1 MGKTKK
7 MKIKLYTAIS
17 LLIILACIVM
27 SSCNSTKSVVSAKW
41 YSSDSTIVVDGNL
54 DEWERPL
61 KQANEY
67 TGVQYN
73 TGNDAENFYLCLR
86 INDKTIQR
94 RIMGLGLSIYLDTLG
109 KRKEK
114 IGIGYPLALTQKQ
127 IETISFQASKGS
139 FKIDDR
145 ALDEAYANICQEFEL
160 IGFVEEDPAE
170 VIRVSNLAS
179 KDLKTAMG
187 FDHVG
192 AMLCE
197 FKIPLEQLYSGKIQ
211 YNEII
216 SIGIKVNQ
224 PAADAADDPGLFD
237 DASANSITRNNQVQ
251 NPLMQGGNP
260 GGGMQQP
267 SRSSNSN
274 IAGIWIKMQLS
285 EAK

>member
-1 MGKTKK
+1 
-7 MKIKLYTAIS
+7 MKIKLY
-17 LLIILACIVM
+17 IILTLFILAAVVM
-27 SSCNSTKSVVSAKW
+27 SSCNSSQNIVSTKW

-61 KQANEY
+61 KESNQY
-67 TGVQYN
+67 RGVQYN
-73 TGNDAENFYLCLR
+73 TGNDAKSFYFCIR

-94 RIMGLGLSIYLDTLG
+94 KIMGLGLSIYLDTLG
-109 KRKEK
+109 KRREK
-114 IGIGYPLALTQKQ
+114 IGIGYPMALTQKQ

-145 ALDEAYANICQEFEL
+145 ALDDAYAAICQEFEL

-170 VIRVSNLAS
+170 RIQVSNLAS

-197 FKIPLEQLYSGKIQ
+197 FKIPLEQLYSGKVQ
-211 YNEII
+211 YNEIM

-224 PAADAADDPGLFD
+224 PAADAAEDPGLFD
-237 DASANSITRNNQVQ
+237 NTSNNSITGNNQAQ
-251 NPLMQGGNP
+251 NPLLQGANTGA
-260 GGGMQQP
+260 GMQQP
-267 SRSSNSN
+267 TRSANSN
-274 IAGIWIKMQLS
+274 ITGIWMKVQLS
-285 EAK
+285 QPK

>member
-1 MGKTKK
+1 
-7 MKIKLYTAIS
+7 MKIKLYTAIA
-17 LLIILACIVM
+17 LLIIVACIGM
-27 SSCNSTKSVVSAKW
+27 SSCNSSKSVVSTKW

-67 TGVQYN
+67 AGVQYN
-73 TGNDAENFYLCLR
+73 TGNDAESFYLCLR

-160 IGFVEEDPAE
+160 LGFIEEDPAE

-197 FKIPLEQLYSGKIQ
+197 FKIPLDQLYSGKIR

-224 PAADAADDPGLFD
+224 PAADAAEDPGLFD
-237 DASANSITRNNQVQ
+237 DASANSITRNNQAQ

-260 GGGMQQP
+260 GGSPGGGMQQP
-267 SRSSNSN
+267 SRSTNSN

-285 EAK
+285 QAK

>member
-1 MGKTKK
+1 
-7 MKIKLYTAIS
+7 MKIKLYTVV
-17 LLIILACIVM
+17 LGLFFWVGLCL
-27 SSCNSTKSVVSAKW
+27 SSCNSGKVVVSTKW
-41 YSSDSTIVVDGNL
+41 YASDSTIVVDGNL

-61 KQANEY
+61 KESKEY
-67 TGVQYN
+67 MGVQYS
-73 TGNDAENFYLCLR
+73 TGNDAENFYLCIR

-94 RIMGLGLSIYLDTLG
+94 KIMGLGLSVYLDTLG

-127 IETISFQASKGS
+127 IETISFEASKGS
-139 FKIDDR
+139 FKVDDR
-145 ALDEAYANICQEFEL
+145 ALDEAYAKICQEFEL
-160 IGFVEEDPAE
+160 IGFVEEDPNE
-170 VIRVSNLAS
+170 RIRVSNLAS
-179 KDLKTAMG
+179 KELKTAMG

-197 FKIPLEQLYSGKIQ
+197 FKIPLEQLYSGAVQ

-237 DASANSITRNNQVQ
+237 DASSNSITRNNQVQ
-251 NPLMQGGNP
+251 NPLLQGANP

-267 SRSSNSN
+267 RRSPNSN
-274 IAGIWIKMQLS
+274 IAGIWLKVQLS
-285 EAK
+285 KAQ

>member
-1 MGKTKK
+1 
-7 MKIKLYTAIS
+7 MKNKLYTGIG
-17 LLIILACIVM
+17 LLILLISVLM
-27 SSCNSTKSVVSAKW
+27 SSCGSNKVAVSTKW

-54 DEWERPL
+54 EEWERPL
-61 KQANEY
+61 KESQVY

-73 TGNDAENFYLCLR
+73 IGNDEKNFYLCLR

-94 RIMGLGLSIYLDTLG
+94 RIMGLGLSVYLDTLG

-127 IETISFQASKGS
+127 LETISFEASKGS

-160 IGFVEEDPAE
+160 IGFVEEDPE
-170 VIRVSNLAS
+170 ERIKVSNLAS
-179 KDLKTAMG
+179 KELKTAMG

-197 FKIPLEQLYSGKIQ
+197 FKIPLDQLFAGKVN

-224 PAADAADDPGLFD
+224 PVADAADDPGLFD
-237 DASANSITRNNQVQ
+237 DASSNSITRSNQAQ
-251 NPLMQGGNP
+251 NPLMQAANP
-260 GGGMQQP
+260 SAGMQQP
-267 SRSSNSN
+267 SRSSNGN
-274 IAGIWIKMQLS
+274 IAGVWLKAQLS
-285 EAK
+285 PPK

>member
-1 MGKTKK
+1 
-7 MKIKLYTAIS
+7 
-17 LLIILACIVM
+17 
-27 SSCNSTKSVVSAKW
+27 
-41 YSSDSTIVVDGNL
+41 VDGNL

-61 KQANEY
+61 KETQVY

-73 TGNDAENFYLCLR
+73 TGNDDKNFYLCIR

-127 IETISFQASKGS
+127 IETISFEASKGS
-139 FKIDDR
+139 FKINDR
-145 ALDEAYANICQEFEL
+145 ALDEAYANVCQEFEL
-160 IGFVEEDPAE
+160 IGFVEEDPE
-170 VIRVSNLAS
+170 ERIRVSNLAS
-179 KDLKTAMG
+179 KELKTAMG

-197 FKIPLEQLYSGKIQ
+197 FKIPLEQLFSGKMN
-211 YNEII
+211 YNEIM

-237 DASANSITRNNQVQ
+237 DASSNSITRNNQAQ
-251 NPLMQGGNP
+251 NPLLQGASQGGAMP
-260 GGGMQQP
+260 QP
-267 SRSSNSN
+267 NRSSNAN
-274 IAGIWIKMQLS
+274 IAGIWMKIQLS
-285 EAK
+285 PPK